1 MFMASHRFPL
11 VSTSAPPHPAGLLD
25 ADAFPEEV
33 VVAYHERTKHHFH
46 RYAASPGYMD
56 WATQPDP
63 FRRYQG
69 ADLVRLPLAKPGR
82 PLPYWQL
89 YALGDVSS
97 EPLSLESISLFF
109 RYALSLTAW
118 KRFHDTT
125 WSLRANPSSGN
136 LHPTEGYAVLPAIDR
151 LGDAPAVYHY
161 APKEHALE
169 RRAILDAQA
178 WSELCGDDI
187 GFSTF
192 ADCVLEL
199 CAERFDGYKFEDY
212 GDPAGAQRS
221 AMTADKA
228 EKTCF
233 DILQGKGIGIQL
245 GGQNLTIRLESVR
258 KPLNTLRGGK
268 PQFQISPRCEMLRK
282 GFLGRY
288 QYRRVKVS
296 GSAERYHD
304 EPEKNEYSHPHDAL
318 QYVATR
324 VFADAV
330 RGWEEQRKQWSRPI
344 EELYA
349 ARMKEMR
356 GNIV

>member
-1 MFMASHRFPL
+1 M
-11 VSTSAPPHPAGLLD
+11 STSAPPHPAGLLD

-89 YALGDVSS
+89 CLVLLDG
-97 EPLSLESISLFF
+97 IS
-109 RYALSLTAW
+109 
-118 KRFHDTT
+118 D
-125 WSLRANPSSGN
+125 
-136 LHPTEGYAVLPAIDR
+136 
-151 LGDAPAVYHY
+151 
-161 APKEHALE
+161 
-169 RRAILDAQA
+169 RAIAGLFGLSRGDDYGTAEREEPELLALVTPGLPSTSPVTPDGRWLILD
-178 WSELCGDDI
+178 ELCGDDI

-258 KPLNTLRGGK
+258 KPLNTLREGK